1 MNGKIYLIEYTIL
14 VFILMLFNRQHSIYN
29 MFIAL
34 VIVLVQ
40 FVFDYIRIK
49 QRATRNQK

>member
-14 VFILMLFNRQHSIYN
+14 VFLLMLFNKQHSLYN

-34 VIVLVQ
+34 VIVLIQ
-40 FVFDYIRIK
+40 IAFDYIRVK
-49 QRATRNQK
+49 QRATRNHK